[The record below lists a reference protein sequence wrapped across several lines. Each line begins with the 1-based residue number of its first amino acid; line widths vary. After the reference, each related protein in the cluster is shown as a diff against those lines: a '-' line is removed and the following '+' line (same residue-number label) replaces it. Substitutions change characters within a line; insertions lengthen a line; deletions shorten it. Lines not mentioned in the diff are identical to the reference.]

1 MKCDARA
8 FPVAIAAAAVL
19 GVASVSIAAAQ
30 PSTTTPVSPTEPN
43 ETTTPTQTQTQTA
56 STPKP
61 SDSSSTPPRSTR
73 NPEPNFEP
81 TLEAVPP
88 TAERGTQ
95 ITVRGSG
102 WRCDT
107 VSIAPDWRAPVTE
120 YIYQTSFET
129 SVDVPARAVLGAH
142 WISVTCDAGSGYRA
156 RRTSVE
162 FIAAPVTTET
172 TEQTTSFVTPTP
184 VSQSVVQPPTAAPP
198 GGNDKR
204 DNHID
209 DILGLSALLLAIG
222 VATFVLRRQATRSTE
237 PEHSQRL
244 PQVRVQVIE
253 DMSPAIRVRQV
264 ARAPAVRVRLCGGEP
279 QLHIREVPR

>member
-1 MKCDARA
+1 MKCDARV
-8 FPVAIAAAAVL
+8 FPVVVAAAAVL
-19 GVASVSIAAAQ
+19 GVVSVSIAAAQ
-30 PSTTTPVSPTEPN
+30 PSTTTPVSPTKPS
-43 ETTTPTQTQTQTA
+43 ETTTPTWTT
-56 STPKP
+56 STPKSP
-61 SDSSSTPPRSTR
+61 GSSSTPPGSTG
-73 NPEPNFEP
+73 NPEPNFKP

-95 ITVRGSG
+95 ITVRGNG
-102 WRCDT
+102 WPCDT
-107 VSIAPDWRAPVTE
+107 VSIAPDWSAPVTR
-120 YIYQTSFET
+120 YIDQTSFDT
-129 SVDVPARAVLGAH
+129 SVEVPARAALGAH
-142 WISVTCDAGSGYRA
+142 WISVTCDAGSSYLA

-172 TEQTTSFVTPTP
+172 TEPTTPPVTPTP
-184 VSQSVVQPPTAAPP
+184 VSPPATQPLTAAPP

-222 VATFVLRRQATRSTE
+222 VATFVLRRRATRPTE

-244 PQVRVQVIE
+244 PQVRVQVVE
-253 DMSPAIRVRQV
+253 DMSPAVRIREV
-264 ARAPAVRVRLCGGEP
+264 ARAPAVRVWVCVGEP

>member
-1 MKCDARA
+1 MRCDARA
-8 FPVAIAAAAVL
+8 FPVAAATAAVL
-19 GVASVSIAAAQ
+19 GVISVSIAAAQ
-30 PSTTTPVSPTEPN
+30 PSITTPVSPTKPS
-43 ETTTPTQTQTQTA
+43 ETTTATWTT

-61 SDSSSTPPRSTR
+61 SGSSSTPPGSTG

-102 WRCDT
+102 WPCDT
-107 VSIAPDWRAPVTE
+107 VSVAPDWSAPVTE
-120 YIYQTSFET
+120 YIDQNSLET
-129 SVDVPARAVLGAH
+129 VVDVLAGSALGAH
-142 WISVTCDAGSGYRA
+142 WISVTCDAGSNYLA
-156 RRTSVE
+156 RRTPVE
-162 FIAAPVTTET
+162 FIAAPVTTKT
-172 TEQTTSFVTPTP
+172 TAPTTPPVTPTP
-184 VSQSVVQPPTAAPP
+184 ASPPATRPLTAAPP

-222 VATFVLRRQATRSTE
+222 VATFLLRRRATRPTE

-244 PQVRVQVIE
+244 PRVRVQVVE
-253 DMSPAIRVRQV
+253 DMGPALRIREV
-264 ARAPAVRVRLCGGEP
+264 AHAPAVRVWLCVGEP
-279 QLHIREVPR
+279 ELHIREVPR